1 MTYKPVIFSLN
12 MKSAGKV
19 VPELCHDTVMGSEA
33 EVFSSFVLCPLCP
46 HGCKGAA
53 IAPNLLTSH
62 KAISNSSF

>member
-33 EVFSSFVLCPLCP
+33 EVFSSFVLCPCALTVA
-46 HGCKGAA
+46 KGL
-53 IAPNLLTSH
+53 P
-62 KAISNSSF
+62 